1 MNSGS
6 TLFFSR
12 VIVVWGLASN
22 LSLAQGVVN
31 LKLQPEQL
39 QKAQKAERE
48 ARAKNDSLSLAE
60 AWYLYGK
67 MYVNVGDYR
76 ASQGYFLKSLQ
87 LLEPK
92 GDSFELS
99 RIYVR
104 LSENEGR
111 LGRHTEALRYARLS
125 LQVAQQMR
133 SDKALGRAYGAV
145 ARVYENTWNGE
156 LRGNEDRIKRI
167 LWYHRQE
174 ESIYRKLNDTLGVG
188 EASVELGTLLAR
200 IKDRQ
205 AIFYFSK
212 ALDIFT
218 HHHKEKLRAN
228 VLLHLASAYLTFGQ
242 PDLALKTLTEAE
254 QAYKDNKEDKY
265 DTALSLE
272 NEYVLYYQTVGQWKQ
287 AFEHLQKVKLLETS
301 QLKSDR
307 DGTIAQ
313 LNVAY
318 ETSKKE
324 ALLKAKNREIILH
337 TENLQTQR
345 LFTLIALG
353 LLVGAIGLSILFFRL
368 YRKNQRISRRNEEL
382 LKEQNHRVKNNLQVV
397 SSLLSLQS
405 KRLSDESAK
414 RAVEESRLRVQSM
427 AILHRKLYDGNRL
440 AEIDLTE
447 FVPELTNGVLKAFG
461 YPSVQV
467 QYVIDDIM
475 LAADKAIPLGLILNE
490 LITNA
495 CKYAFPDNERP
506 ELSIT
511 CRRKGNKLVLTVA
524 DNGPGLE
531 GASVHAQGTDGVAEV
546 YNGGSFGM
554 TLIQAQTE
562 QLYGTIRFGSQEED
576 VNPTGSNL
584 RGAVFTL
591 EFKI

>member
-6 TLFFSR
+6 TLFFGR
-12 VIVVWGLASN
+12 VLVAWGLASS
-22 LSLAQGVVN
+22 LSLAQGVLT

-48 ARAKNDSLSLAE
+48 ARAKNDTALLAE

-76 ASQGYFLKSLQ
+76 ASQSYFLKSLQ

-92 GDSFELS
+92 DDSFELS

-111 LGRHTEALRYARLS
+111 LGRHAEALRYANLS
-125 LQVAQQMR
+125 LQVAQRMQ
-133 SDKALGRAYGAV
+133 SDKALGLAYGALS
-145 ARVYENTWNGE
+145 RVYENTWNGE
-156 LRGNEDRIKRI
+156 LKGNEARVKRI

-174 ESIYRKLNDTLGVG
+174 ESIYRKLKDTLGVG
-188 EASVELGTLLAR
+188 EASVELATLFTR
-200 IKDRQ
+200 IKDPQ
-205 AIFYFSK
+205 AIPYFKK

-228 VLLHLASAYLTFGQ
+228 VLLHLASAYRTLGQ
-242 PDLALKTLTEAE
+242 MDLALQTLTEAE

-272 NEYVLYYQTVGQWKQ
+272 NEYVSYYQAVGQWKP
-287 AFEHLQKVKLLETS
+287 AFEHLRKVKMLETS
-301 QLKSDR
+301 QLMSDR
-307 DGTIAQ
+307 DGTVAQ

-324 ALLKAKNREIILH
+324 ALLKAKNRELTLR

-345 LFTLIALG
+345 LFTLIALV
-353 LLVGAIGLSILFFRL
+353 LLSVAVGISLLFFRL

-405 KRLSDESAK
+405 KRLSDEAARK
-414 RAVEESRLRVQSM
+414 AVEESRLRVQSM
-427 AILHRKLYDGNRL
+427 AILHRKLYDGDKL
-440 AEIDLTE
+440 AEIDLSE
-447 FVPELTNGVLKAFG
+447 FIPELANGVLRAFG
-461 YPSVQV
+461 YPFVPIRFA
-467 QYVIDDIM
+467 IDDIL
-475 LAADKAIPLGLILNE
+475 LAADKAISLGLILNE

-495 CKYAFPDNERP
+495 CKYAFPDNEQP
-506 ELSIT
+506 ELAIS
-511 CRRKGNKLVLTVA
+511 CQRKGNKIVLTVA
-524 DNGPGLE
+524 DNGPGLDPAHVGSTE
-531 GASVHAQGTDGVAEV
+531 PVDVMTEPGS
-546 YNGGSFGM
+546 SFGM
-554 TLIQAQTE
+554 ALIQAQTE
-562 QLYGTIRFGSQEED
+562 QLYGTSQFGGNGRGVLPDNTLS
-576 VNPTGSNL
+576 
-584 RGAVFTL
+584 GAVFTL